1 MENSL
6 LNAISQAQ
14 EGILSELIDTGLQNS
29 HSQKVKWGLAGDG
42 EVKKCVWWWWW
53 GGNISLKQNKT
64 LGRVSERRARM
75 QQCGD
80 GGSHKY
86 SLCIIC

>member
-1 MENSL
+1 MF
-6 LNAISQAQ
+6 
-14 EGILSELIDTGLQNS
+14 GG
-29 HSQKVKWGLAGDG
+29 GG
-42 EVKKCVWWWWW
+42 

-80 GGSHKY
+80 SGSHKY
-86 SLCIIC
+86 CICIIC

>member
-1 MENSL
+1 MEDSL

-29 HSQKVKWGLAGDG
+29 HSQKGKWGLAGDG
-42 EVKKCVWWWWW
+42 EVKKCVCGRG

-64 LGRVSERRARM
+64 LGRVSERRARV

-80 GGSHKY
+80 SGSHKY
-86 SLCIIC
+86 CICIIC